1 MLDFLQ
7 EMPYDSDNYI
17 VLDFETTNK
26 SKGSA
31 LDESNRL
38 VLSVWNTHM
47 AGMGTKGTEEVGGS
61 RPFGQRDN
69 YTTRILWGTE
79 YDVGPLIEALERADF
94 IVCHNAKFELQW
106 LARAGL
112 DLGKVKVYDTLIGEY
127 VLNGGLSVGLG
138 LGVVASS
145 YNLGGKEAYVDKCI
159 KGGVCPSE
167 LPKSM
172 LQRRCIYDVN
182 TTLAIFL
189 KQRERL
195 RDSGQLPVL
204 WTRCILTPVLAD
216 IERNGVALDEDRVN
230 AEYESVLT
238 RFNDKYR
245 ELGEITGGINLNS
258 PLQRG
263 TYIYEDLG
271 IAEPIKRGK
280 IQKTPA
286 GGYKTD
292 SATILSLKGKSESQR
307 SFLTLYAEY
316 ANLNAKLTK
325 SLNTYKKCVDNG
337 DLLLAQFNQ
346 TRTRTQRLSS
356 SGSKYSIQFQNQ
368 PREYKKLFTARFTDW
383 LVAEIDGAQLEFRVA
398 AFLGQD
404 KRAVND
410 IREGFDVH
418 SYSAQTMTD
427 AGQDTSR
434 QEAKAHTFKPLFGG
448 ASGTD
453 AEQTYYTAFKEKYPG
468 ITSAQQSWIDEALAT
483 QELRTVTGLVF
494 YYPGTRVQRGSSYVV
509 NSTQICNYPVQ
520 SFATA
525 DIIPIALTYLW
536 HELRNRGMQS
546 FIVNTVHDSA
556 IMEVHPDELE
566 EVRQI
571 SVDCFTHSVY
581 NYLKAVYNIE
591 FNVPL
596 GTGFKAGSHWSE
608 GEETTESIDPP
619 FEWVS

>member
-1 MLDFLQ
+1 
-7 EMPYDSDNYI
+7 
-17 VLDFETTNK
+17 
-26 SKGSA
+26 
-31 LDESNRL
+31 
-38 VLSVWNTHM
+38 
-47 AGMGTKGTEEVGGS
+47 
-61 RPFGQRDN
+61 
-69 YTTRILWGTE
+69 
-79 YDVGPLIEALERADF
+79 
-94 IVCHNAKFELQW
+94 
-106 LARAGL
+106 
-112 DLGKVKVYDTLIGEY
+112 
-127 VLNGGLSVGLG
+127 
-138 LGVVASS
+138 VVASS

-263 TYIYEDLG
+263 KYIYEDLG
-271 IAEPIKRGK
+271 IAEPTKRGK

-286 GGYKTD
+286 GEYKTD
-292 SATILSLKGKSESQR
+292 SATILSLKGKSKSQR

-356 SGSKYSIQFQNQ
+356 SGSKFSIQFQNQ

-410 IREGFDVH
+410 IREVFDVH

-434 QEAKAHTFKPLFGG
+434 QEAKAHTFKPL
-448 ASGTD
+448 T
-453 AEQTYYTAFKEKYPG
+453 
-468 ITSAQQSWIDEALAT
+468 
-483 QELRTVTGLVF
+483 
-494 YYPGTRVQRGSSYVV
+494 
-509 NSTQICNYPVQ
+509 
-520 SFATA
+520 
-525 DIIPIALTYLW
+525 IA
-536 HELRNRGMQS
+536 
-546 FIVNTVHDSA
+546 A
-556 IMEVHPDELE
+556 
-566 EVRQI
+566 
-571 SVDCFTHSVY
+571 
-581 NYLKAVYNIE
+581 
-591 FNVPL
+591 
-596 GTGFKAGSHWSE
+596 
-608 GEETTESIDPP
+608 
-619 FEWVS
+619 